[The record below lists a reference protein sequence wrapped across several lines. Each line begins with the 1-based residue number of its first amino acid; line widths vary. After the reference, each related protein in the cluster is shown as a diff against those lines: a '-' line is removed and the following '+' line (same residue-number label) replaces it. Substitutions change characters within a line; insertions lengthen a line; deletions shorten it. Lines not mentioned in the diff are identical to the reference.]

1 VKGLPPRTVAES
13 RSTVVRLMVPMD
25 ANFTGNVF
33 GGQIL
38 AELDRVA
45 YVVAGRHCHQNCV
58 TASIDRMDFLA
69 PVHVGDVVEWLAELT
84 YVGRTSMEVWIR
96 VNAEPL
102 QGGPRQRVG
111 EAFVTMVALDGEG
124 HPVPVPPLNL
134 SSDDE
139 RRRYLE
145 GEHRAK
151 MRRENRLSSGSNKPI
166 ERRNTK

>member
-1 VKGLPPRTVAES
+1 VKGAPAHTVAES
-13 RSTVVRLMVPMD
+13 RSTVVRLMVPTD

-38 AELDRVA
+38 SELDRVA

-58 TASIDRMDFLA
+58 TASIDRMDFLE

-102 QGGPRQRVG
+102 QGGPRRAVG
-111 EAFVTMVALDGEG
+111 EAFVTMVALDSEG
-124 HPVPVPPLNL
+124 RPAPVPQLQL
-134 SSDDE
+134 ASEDE
-139 RRRYLE
+139 RRRFTE
-145 GEHRAK
+145 GQHRAE
-151 MRRENRLSSGSNKPI
+151 MRRRSRTAPPATNPP
-166 ERRNTK
+166 ERREAA

>member
-1 VKGLPPRTVAES
+1 MTGVPPRPAADS
-13 RSTVVRLMVPMD
+13 RATVVRLMVPTD

-45 YVVAGRHCHQNCV
+45 YVVAGRHSRQNCV

-96 VNAEPL
+96 VSAEPL
-102 QGGPRQRVG
+102 QGGPRRAVG
-111 EAFVTMVALDGEG
+111 EAYVTMVALDPGG
-124 HPVPVPPLNL
+124 RPAPVPSLL
-134 SSDDE
+134 LTSDDE
-139 RRRYLE
+139 RQRFAE
-145 GEHRAK
+145 GERRAA
-151 MRRENRLSSGSNKPI
+151 
-166 ERRNTK
+166 ERRANRAPRAAVAPAGKRKKL